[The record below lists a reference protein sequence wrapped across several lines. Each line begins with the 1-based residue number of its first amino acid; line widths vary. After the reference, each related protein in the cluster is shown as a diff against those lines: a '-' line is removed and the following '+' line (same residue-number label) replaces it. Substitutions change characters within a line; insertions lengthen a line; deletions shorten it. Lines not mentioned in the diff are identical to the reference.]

1 MSSSN
6 NSITQLRLE
15 FDTVVASTAAR
26 ASSVRQQNGQCRI
39 KHIGRRSNIMMT
51 RRTLL
56 VSLAFAAFS
65 AHIAEASSEVF
76 PSRPIIMVVPF
87 PAGGPSDTIARI
99 VSERMSTSLAQPIV
113 IENVT
118 GAGGTIGAGRV
129 ARATPDGYTLC
140 LGFLGTH
147 VLNGAVYSLQY
158 DVVKDFEPIALLA
171 SNPQLIVAKK
181 TAPAQDLRELIAWL
195 RANPGKATQGT
206 AGVGSPSHVSG
217 AYFQRAT
224 GTTFQFAQ
232 YRGAAPAMQDL
243 VGGHVDLMFDQP
255 PNSLPHVRDG
265 SIKAYAVTGKARL
278 ASAPDIPTVD
288 EAGLPG
294 FYITVW
300 SGMWAP
306 KGTPQEVISKLNA
319 AVVDALANQAVQH
332 RLADLGQEVPAR
344 DQQTPA
350 ALAGLQ
356 KTEIEK
362 WWPIVRTMN
371 LQTK

>member
-1 MSSSN
+1 M
-6 NSITQLRLE
+6 L
-15 FDTVVASTAAR
+15 
-26 ASSVRQQNGQCRI
+26 
-39 KHIGRRSNIMMT
+39 T

-56 VSLAFAAFS
+56 ASFAFAVVS
-65 AHIAEASSEVF
+65 AHLAEAAAGIY
-76 PSRPIIMVVPF
+76 PSRQITMVVPF
-87 PAGGPSDTIARI
+87 PAGGPTDTIARI
-99 VSERMSTSLAQPIV
+99 VSERMSTSLAQPMV

-118 GAGGTIGAGRV
+118 GAAGTIGTGRV

-140 LGFLGTH
+140 AGFLGTH

-171 SNPQLIVAKK
+171 SNPQLIVGKK
-181 TAPAQDLRELIAWL
+181 AAPPKDLKELIAWL
-195 RANPGKATQGT
+195 RANPGNATQGT

-224 GTTFQFAQ
+224 STTFQFAQ

-265 SIKAYAVTGKARL
+265 NIKAYAVTAKVRL

-294 FYITVW
+294 FYITIW
-300 SGMWAP
+300 SGLWAP
-306 KGTPQEVISKLNA
+306 KGTPQDVISRLNA
-319 AVVDALANQAVQH
+319 AVVEALADKAVQR
-332 RLADLGQEVPAR
+332 RLADLGQEVPAVDER
-344 DQQTPA
+344 TPA
-350 ALAGLQ
+350 ALAALQ
-356 KTEIEK
+356 KAEIER
-362 WWPIVRTMN
+362 WWPIVKAMN
-371 LQTK
+371 LQAK

>member
-1 MSSSN
+1 
-6 NSITQLRLE
+6 
-15 FDTVVASTAAR
+15 
-26 ASSVRQQNGQCRI
+26 
-39 KHIGRRSNIMMT
+39 MMT

-56 VSLAFAAFS
+56 ASLAFAAFTAHLAHAS
-65 AHIAEASSEVF
+65 AQVY
-76 PSRPIIMVVPF
+76 PSRQITMVVPF
-87 PAGGPSDTIARI
+87 PAGGPTDTIARV

-118 GAGGTIGAGRV
+118 GVAGTIGAGRV

-140 LGFLGTH
+140 VGFLGTH
-147 VLNGAVYSLQY
+147 VLNGAIYSLQY

-181 TAPAQDLRELIAWL
+181 AMPAKDLKESIAWL
-195 RANPGKATQGT
+195 KANPGKATQGT

-217 AYFQRAT
+217 VYFQTASD
-224 GTTFQFAQ
+224 TTFQFAQ

-265 SIKAYAVTGKARL
+265 NIKAYAVTAKSRL
-278 ASAPDIPTVD
+278 ASAPEIPTVD

-294 FYITVW
+294 FYISVW

-306 KGTPQEVISKLNA
+306 KGTPKEVISKLNA
-319 AVVDALANQAVQH
+319 AVVDALADKAVQR
-332 RLADLGQEVPAR
+332 RLAELGQETAAI

-350 ALAGLQ
+350 ALAAFQ
-356 KTEIEK
+356 RAEIEK
-362 WWPIVRTMN
+362 WWPIVKAMN
-371 LQTK
+371 LAQPK

>member
-1 MSSSN
+1 M
-6 NSITQLRLE
+6 L
-15 FDTVVASTAAR
+15 
-26 ASSVRQQNGQCRI
+26 
-39 KHIGRRSNIMMT
+39 T

-56 VSLAFAAFS
+56 ASLAFAAV
-65 AHIAEASSEVF
+65 AAPIAEASAEVY
-76 PSRPIIMVVPF
+76 PSRQITMVVPF
-87 PAGGPSDTIARI
+87 PAGGPTDTIARI

-118 GAGGTIGAGRV
+118 GAAGTIGAGRV

-140 LGFLGTH
+140 AGFLGTH
-147 VLNGAVYSLQY
+147 VLNGAIYSLQY

-181 TAPAQDLRELIAWL
+181 AIPAKDLKELIAWL
-195 RANPGKATQGT
+195 KANPGKATQGT
-206 AGVGSPSHVSG
+206 AGIGSPSHVSG
-217 AYFQRAT
+217 VYFQSAS

-232 YRGAAPAMQDL
+232 YRGAALAMQDL

-265 SIKAYAVTGKARL
+265 NIKAYAVTAKSRL

-294 FYITVW
+294 FYISVW

-319 AVVDALANQAVQH
+319 AVVDALADKAVQR
-332 RLADLGQEVPAR
+332 RLADLGQETAAI

-350 ALAGLQ
+350 ALAAFQ
-356 KTEIEK
+356 KAEIEK
-362 WWPIVRTMN
+362 WWPIVKAMK
-371 LQTK
+371 LQPQ

>member
-1 MSSSN
+1 M
-6 NSITQLRLE
+6 L
-15 FDTVVASTAAR
+15 
-26 ASSVRQQNGQCRI
+26 
-39 KHIGRRSNIMMT
+39 T

-56 VSLAFAAFS
+56 ASLAFAAVS
-65 AHIAEASSEVF
+65 APIAEASAEAY
-76 PSRPIIMVVPF
+76 PSRQITMVVPF
-87 PAGGPSDTIARI
+87 PAGGPTDTIARI

-118 GAGGTIGAGRV
+118 GAAGTIGAGRV

-140 LGFLGTH
+140 AGFLGTH

-158 DVVKDFEPIALLA
+158 DVVKDFHPIALLA
-171 SNPQLIVAKK
+171 SNPQLIVGKK
-181 TAPAQDLRELIAWL
+181 AAPAKDLKELIAWL
-195 RANPGKATQGT
+195 KANPGKATQGT
-206 AGVGSPSHVSG
+206 AGVGSPAHVSG

-265 SIKAYAVTGKARL
+265 NIKAYAVTAKARL

-306 KGTPQEVISKLNA
+306 KGTPQNVISKLNA
-319 AVVDALANQAVQH
+319 AVVDALADKAVQR
-332 RLADLGQEVPAR
+332 RLADLGQEVPAV

-350 ALAGLQ
+350 ALAALQ

-362 WWPIVRTMN
+362 WWPIVKAMN
-371 LQTK
+371 LQPK

>member
-1 MSSSN
+1 ML
-6 NSITQLRLE
+6 T
-15 FDTVVASTAAR
+15 
-26 ASSVRQQNGQCRI
+26 C
-39 KHIGRRSNIMMT
+39 
-51 RRTLL
+51 RTLL
-56 VSLAFAAFS
+56 ASLALAAVS
-65 AHIAEASSEVF
+65 APIAEVSAEVY
-76 PSRPIIMVVPF
+76 PSRQITMVVPF
-87 PAGGPSDTIARI
+87 PAGGPTDTIARI
-99 VSERMSTSLAQPIV
+99 VSERMSTSLGQSII

-118 GAGGTIGAGRV
+118 GTAGTIGTGRV

-140 LGFLGTH
+140 AGFLGTH
-147 VLNGAVYSLQY
+147 VLNGAVYNLQY
-158 DVVKDFEPIALLA
+158 DIVKDFEPIALLA
-171 SNPQLIVAKK
+171 SNPQLIVGKK
-181 TAPAQDLRELIAWL
+181 AAPAKDLKELIAWL
-195 RANPGKATQGT
+195 KANPEKATQGT

-265 SIKAYAVTGKARL
+265 NIKAYAVTGKARL

-306 KGTPQEVISKLNA
+306 KGTPQNVISKLNA
-319 AVVDALANQAVQH
+319 AVVEALADNAVQR
-332 RLADLGQEVPAR
+332 RLADLGQEVPAV

-350 ALAGLQ
+350 ALAALQ

-362 WWPIVRTMN
+362 WWPIVKAMN
-371 LQTK
+371 LQPK

>member
-1 MSSSN
+1 
-6 NSITQLRLE
+6 
-15 FDTVVASTAAR
+15 
-26 ASSVRQQNGQCRI
+26 
-39 KHIGRRSNIMMT
+39 
-51 RRTLL
+51 
-56 VSLAFAAFS
+56 
-65 AHIAEASSEVF
+65 
-76 PSRPIIMVVPF
+76 MVVPF
-87 PAGGPSDTIARI
+87 PAGGPTDTIARI
-99 VSERMSTSLAQPIV
+99 VSERMSTSLAQRIV

-118 GAGGTIGAGRV
+118 GTAGTIGAGRV
-129 ARATPDGYTLC
+129 ARANPDGYTLC
-140 LGFLGTH
+140 AGFLGTH
-147 VLNGAVYSLQY
+147 VLNGAIYSLQY
-158 DVVKDFEPIALLA
+158 DVVRDFEPIALMA
-171 SNPQLIVAKK
+171 SNPQLIVGKK
-181 TAPAQDLRELIAWL
+181 AAPAKDLKELIAWL
-195 RANPGKATQGT
+195 TANPGKATQGT

-265 SIKAYAVTGKARL
+265 NIKAYAVTARRRL

-306 KGTPQEVISKLNA
+306 KGTPQDVISKLNA
-319 AVVDALANQAVQH
+319 AVVDALADKAVQG
-332 RLADLGQEVPAR
+332 RLADLGQEVPAL

-350 ALAGLQ
+350 ALAALQ

-362 WWPIVRTMN
+362 WWPIVKAMN
-371 LQTK
+371 LQQK

>member
-1 MSSSN
+1 MP
-6 NSITQLRLE
+6 
-15 FDTVVASTAAR
+15 
-26 ASSVRQQNGQCRI
+26 
-39 KHIGRRSNIMMT
+39 T
-51 RRTLL
+51 RRAILA
-56 VSLAFAAFS
+56 SLAFAAVS
-65 AHIAEASSEVF
+65 AHIADVSAEVY
-76 PSRPIIMVVPF
+76 PSRPITMVVPF
-87 PAGGPSDTIARI
+87 PAGGPTDTIARI

-118 GAGGTIGAGRV
+118 GAAGTIGAGRV

-140 LGFLGTH
+140 VGFLGTH
-147 VLNGAVYSLQY
+147 VLNGAIYSLQY

-171 SNPQLIVAKK
+171 RNPQLIVAKK
-181 TAPAQDLRELIAWL
+181 AAAAKDLKELIAWL
-195 RANPGKATQGT
+195 QANPGKAIQGT
-206 AGVGSPSHVSG
+206 AGVGSPAHVSG
-217 AYFQRAT
+217 AYFQRAS
-224 GTTFQFAQ
+224 GTTFQFVH
-232 YRGAAPAMQDL
+232 YRGAAPSMQDL
-243 VGGHVDLMFDQP
+243 IGGHIDLMFDQP

-265 SIKAYAVTGKARL
+265 NIKAYAVTAKARL

-294 FYITVW
+294 FYIAVW

-344 DQQTPA
+344 DQQTPS
-350 ALAGLQ
+350 ALATFQ
-356 KTEIEK
+356 KAEIER
-362 WWPIVRTMN
+362 WWPIVKAMN